1 MISAFRRIFRLDKGS
16 TDVVAEVDDE
26 LRFHFENTMSEL
38 KASGLSDADARAE
51 AERRFG
57 NLALTRERLIGI
69 DESRE
74 DRARWRDRAGSL
86 GQDLRHSLRSL
97 AREPGFTF
105 TVAITLA
112 LGIGANATMVG
123 LVDRVMFR
131 PPAHVVDADRL
142 VRLSMTE
149 TNPRFGTWTNTGL
162 AWPDYI
168 LSREQNVF
176 ASSAGYTDGTL
187 TMGRGAD
194 ARPVRASLVT
204 ANYFPTLGVQPFLG
218 RFFSAE
224 EDRVGGGP
232 AVVVLGHRF
241 WRTRFAARTNVLG
254 ESFRVGSQIFTVI
267 GVTPEGFGGVD
278 LSAAEIFLPIGSGG
292 REFMGRDTEWET
304 TRNWQWIRVIARL
317 APGVTPE
324 AAATQLTASY
334 RIAVVSDP
342 DPNHDRQT
350 NTFGTHP
357 IAIGRSPDGPESARV
372 TEWLAV
378 VSILVLLIACSNV
391 ANLLLARGARRQ
403 REISVRLALGV
414 RRRRLLG
421 QLLLESAVLAV
432 LGGALALL
440 VVRWGGY
447 AMRTFLLPD
456 IDWVDDPLDLRT
468 ATFAA
473 IATLLTVLLAGLTPA
488 LTASRGELSDV
499 LRSSAQ
505 GAGTAKRHHRFRRG
519 LLLAQTAL
527 SMVLL
532 VGAGL
537 FVRSLR
543 NVLNLDLGFERRGLI
558 TAALELEPFMYPP
571 EARMRMYDRAREDLA
586 TLPGVLGVSLGIPV
600 PFGTSY
606 STEVRLPGR
615 DSVPRLRTAGP
626 YYSGVTPDYFAT
638 MGISVIKGRGF
649 TEADRKGTAPVMI
662 VNGTMARTYWPGEEA
677 IGKCV
682 MLGSDSVPPC
692 AEVVGIVE
700 DARRMQLREEPML
713 QYYVP
718 VDQSRSFGMS
728 TDRTLFIRVAGDPER
743 MIEPIRRTLMALDAN
758 LPWAA
763 VRSMDTTLQPRIQ
776 PWRLGAMVLS
786 VFGALALVVAA
797 VGLFGVL
804 AYSVATRTHEFGV
817 RGALGADRGRLVGL
831 VLREALI
838 ITAIGLA
845 IGAVGALVL
854 GRWTAPLL
862 FETSPSDPAIIGG
875 VAIVMLIVA
884 VGASLIP
891 GLRAARVDPATALR
905 AD

>member
-1 MISAFRRIFRLDKGS
+1 
-16 TDVVAEVDDE
+16 
-26 LRFHFENTMSEL
+26 
-38 KASGLSDADARAE
+38 
-51 AERRFG
+51 
-57 NLALTRERLIGI
+57 
-69 DESRE
+69 
-74 DRARWRDRAGSL
+74 
-86 GQDLRHSLRSL
+86 
-97 AREPGFTF
+97 
-105 TVAITLA
+105 
-112 LGIGANATMVG
+112 
-123 LVDRVMFR
+123 
-131 PPAHVVDADRL
+131 
-142 VRLSMTE
+142 MTE
-149 TNPRFGTWTNTGL
+149 TNPHFGTWTNTGL

-168 LSREQNVF
+168 LSKEQSAF
-176 ASSAGYTDGTL
+176 ASSAGYTDGHL

-204 ANYFPTLGVQPFLG
+204 ANYFPTLGVQPFMG

-241 WRTRFAARTNVLG
+241 WRNRFAARKDVLG
-254 ESFRVGSQIFTVI
+254 ESLRVGSQVFTVI

-278 LSAAEIFLPIGSGG
+278 LNAPEIYLGIGAGG

-304 TRNWQWIRVIARL
+304 TRNWQWLRVIARL
-317 APGVTPE
+317 APGVTRE
-324 AAATQLTASY
+324 DAAAQLTASY
-334 RIAVVSDP
+334 RTAVASDP
-342 DPNHDRQT
+342 DTTRRN

-357 IAIGRSPDGPESARV
+357 IAIGKSPDGPESARV
-372 TEWLAV
+372 AEWLAV
-378 VSILVLLIACSNV
+378 VSILVLLIACANV

-414 RRRRLLG
+414 RRRRLVG
-421 QLLLESAVLAV
+421 QLLMESGVLAL
-432 LGGALALL
+432 LGGSLALL
-440 VVRWGGY
+440 VVKWGGF

-473 IATLLTVLLAGLTPA
+473 IATLLTVLLAGLAPA
-488 LTASRGELSDV
+488 LTASRGDLNDV
-499 LRSSAQ
+499 LRTGAA
-505 GAGTAKRHHRFRRG
+505 GAGTSKRHHRFRRG

-527 SMVLL
+527 SMILL

-543 NVLNLDLGFERRGLI
+543 NVLDLDLGFDRRGLV

-571 EARMRMYDRAREDLA
+571 ETRMAMYDRARQDLA
-586 TLPGVLGVSLGIPV
+586 TLPGVLGVSLGIPT

-606 STEVRLPGR
+606 STSVRLPGR
-615 DSVPRLRTAGP
+615 DSVPRLRTGGP
-626 YYSGVTPDYFAT
+626 YYSGVTADYFAT
-638 MGISVIKGRGF
+638 MGISLLKGRGF
-649 TEADRKGTAPVMI
+649 DESDRKGSAPVMI
-662 VNGTMARTYWPGEEA
+662 VNATMARTFWPGEDA

-692 AEVVGIVE
+692 AEVVGVVE

-743 MIEPIRRTLMALDAN
+743 MIEPIRRRLMGLDAN

-817 RGALGADRGRLVGL
+817 RGALGADRGRIVGL

-845 IGAVGALVL
+845 IGAVGALAL
-854 GRWTAPLL
+854 GRLTAPLL
-862 FETSPSDPAIIGG
+862 FETSPRDPVIILG
-875 VAIVMLIVA
+875 VAAVMLLTA
-884 VGASLIP
+884 VGASVIP
-891 GLRAARVDPATALR
+891 GLRAARVDPASALR